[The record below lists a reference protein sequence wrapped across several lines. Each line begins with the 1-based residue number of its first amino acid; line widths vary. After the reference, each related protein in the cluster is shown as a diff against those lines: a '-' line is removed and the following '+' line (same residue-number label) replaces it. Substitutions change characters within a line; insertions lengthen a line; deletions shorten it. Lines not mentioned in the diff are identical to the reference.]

1 MTSEKDFPIYAIT
14 SIYAFLTPFPSR
26 FTPVF
31 SATWHSEGRMKL
43 HSSVSVARPI
53 SGSFLAFLR
62 KAGDCLAP
70 IESTGGRSITEK
82 SSSAVLA
89 DQLLQFRE
97 KLLTHAGPS
106 NR

>member
-1 MTSEKDFPIYAIT
+1 
-14 SIYAFLTPFPSR
+14 
-26 FTPVF
+26 
-31 SATWHSEGRMKL
+31 MKL
-43 HSSVSVARPI
+43 HSSVSMARRI

-62 KAGDCLAP
+62 KAGDSLAST
-70 IESTGGRSITEK
+70 ESTGNRSTPEK
-82 SSSAVLA
+82 SSIAVLA